1 MLTCIPELTVP
12 IPSGREEILTLHAK
26 VEAMFNTSE
35 FLAQFGTIS
44 DLIETDKVA
53 ARSALYTS
61 AANSVNGIPMAK
73 LDDIKS
79 SAAVG
84 YLKKLLSEY
93 DENVIKSAVQ
103 IRNYVTNKLIEE
115 TTNHDPKIRI
125 RALEL
130 LGKVGDVGLF
140 VERSEITVRHKT
152 TVELEASI
160 KDRISKL
167 MDLRSKTAD
176 AVEVNPTPLRP
187 VLEME
192 ANQIDD

>member
-61 AANSVNGIPMAK
+61 AAHSVNGVPMAK

-115 TTNHDPKIRI
+115 TTNNDPKIRI

-167 MDLRSKTAD
+167 MDLRSKTVD